1 MSGASGRGLPI
12 YPGSFD
18 PVTIGHVDLIR
29 RAVSL
34 FGPLTVAVLPN
45 TAKAPRFDIDER
57 RTMLD
62 EALVEAGI
70 PGCEIVAFEG
80 LLVDFARQRGS
91 RIILR
96 GLRAVSDFE
105 YELQMAQM
113 NRRLDPAIETVFLTP
128 EESVSSISSR
138 LVREIAQLGGDV
150 SGLVPPAAL
159 RRLQRRLGSRP
170 GDSR

>member
-1 MSGASGRGLPI
+1 MSDQRAMTRPI

-18 PVTIGHVDLIR
+18 PVTIGHLDLIR

-34 FGPLTVAVLPN
+34 LGPLTIAVLKN
-45 TAKAPRFDIDER
+45 TAKAPLFDTAER
-57 RTMLD
+57 RAMLE
-62 EALVEAGI
+62 EALDDAGI
-70 PGCEIVAFEG
+70 HGCDVVAFEG

-113 NRRLDPAIETVFLTP
+113 NRRLDHTIETVFLTP

-150 SGLVPPAAL
+150 SGLVPKAAL
-159 RRLQRRLGSRP
+159 RRLEAAFRKDGGGKR
-170 GDSR
+170 